1 MPPILRHLS
10 KKYLKAEDRAMN
22 ELETLFLQTLISQ
35 TRALDK
41 FGTWAK
47 KSNEEILSEK
57 YVKTKEQLKEIPII
71 ADIDEMQI
79 QDIRL
84 IFQSIAL
91 AFELKTGVMCSV
103 VMEMSHEG
111 FGRVVVLAEKT
122 VVTNKFLKDAHRY
135 SFRTYDALIAE
146 GGKLLRDA
154 IEIYDTY
161 KK

>member
-1 MPPILRHLS
+1 
-10 KKYLKAEDRAMN
+10 MN
-22 ELETLFLQTLISQ
+22 ELETLFIETLTSQ
-35 TRALDK
+35 MRALDQ

-47 KSNEEILSEK
+47 KSDEEILGEK
-57 YVKTKEQLKEIPII
+57 YIKSKDALKNIPII

-91 AFELKTGVMCSV
+91 AFELKTNMMCSV

-111 FGRVVVLAEKT
+111 FGRAVVIAEKI
-122 VVTNKFLKDAHRY
+122 VVTNKFFKDAHRY
-135 SFRTYDALIAE
+135 SFRTYEDLVKE
-146 GGKLLRDA
+146 GGKMLKDA
-154 IEIYDTY
+154 IEIYETY

>member
-1 MPPILRHLS
+1 
-10 KKYLKAEDRAMN
+10 MN
-22 ELETLFLQTLISQ
+22 ELEQLFLETLTSQ
-35 TRALDK
+35 IRALDQ

-47 KSNEEILSEK
+47 KSNEEILCEK
-57 YVKTKEQLKEIPII
+57 YVRSKEQLKEIPII

-91 AFELKTGVMCSV
+91 AFELKNNIMCSV

-111 FGRVVVLAEKT
+111 FGRAVVLAEKI
-122 VVTNKFLKDAHRY
+122 VITNKFFKDAHRY
-135 SFRTYDALIAE
+135 SFRTYDALISE
-146 GGKLLRDA
+146 GGKMLKDA
-154 IEIYDTY
+154 LEVYETF

>member
-1 MPPILRHLS
+1 MS
-10 KKYLKAEDRAMN
+10 
-22 ELETLFLQTLISQ
+22 ELETLFIETLISQ
-35 TRALDK
+35 IRALDQ

-47 KSNEEILSEK
+47 KSDEEVLAEK
-57 YVKTKEQLKEIPII
+57 YIKSKEALKNIPII

-111 FGRVVVLAEKT
+111 FGRAVVLAEKI
-122 VVTNKFLKDAHRY
+122 VVTNKFFKDAHRY
-135 SFRTYDALIAE
+135 SFRTYEDLIKE
-146 GGKLLRDA
+146 GGKMLGHAL
-154 IEIYDTY
+154 EIYEQYTL
-161 KK
+161 KAG